1 MTPSIAILLPPR
13 EAHSERYRGAV
24 ALCMADFTRF
34 SRYRERTVIYCGE
47 QAHFED
53 LAHVQLR
60 QWKRWYLRDNLA
72 WARAFARECR
82 TRGHTHVEVQ
92 NRPMML
98 HYLRWMLPEHM
109 QLSLHL
115 HNDPQTMHGST
126 SVRER
131 QRLLERAAAVYC
143 VSDYVRERFVEGLDR
158 DTDKV
163 HVVHNGI
170 DTVAFVPQA
179 KQQVIVYVGRMI
191 WQKGALPLLEAFH
204 GIAAQL
210 PEWKLV
216 LCGAD
221 RPEQTSEYERA
232 THEIISRIGSQC
244 VYTGYVDHAAV
255 MQQFAGAAIAA
266 VPSVWQ
272 EPFGRTA
279 LEALC
284 AGAALV
290 TSASG
295 GIREVI
301 DSDSALVIAPD
312 QPASIAAALLRLAND
327 AGLRSR
333 LQQAGRQR
341 AVEHFDIRS
350 VASRLDDLRDA
361 LST

>member
-13 EAHSERYRGAV
+13 EAHSGRYRGAV

-47 QAHFED
+47 QAYFDD

-60 QWKRWYLRDNLA
+60 QWKRWYLRDNFA

-82 TRGHTHVEVQ
+82 ARGHTHIEVQ

-98 HYLRWMLPEHM
+98 HYLRWMLPAHM

-115 HNDPQTMHGST
+115 HNDPQSMQGST

-131 QRLLERAAAVYC
+131 RRLLDRAAAVYC
-143 VSDYVRERFVEGLDR
+143 VSDYVRERFVEGLR
-158 DTDKV
+158 HGTDKV

-170 DTVAFVPQA
+170 DTAAFVPQA
-179 KQQVIVYVGRMI
+179 KQPVILYVGRMI
-191 WQKGALPLLEAFH
+191 WQKGALPLLEAFSSV
-204 GIAAQL
+204 AERL

-221 RPEQTSEYERA
+221 RLEQTSEYERA
-232 THEIISRIGSQC
+232 TYEIISKIGPQC
-244 VYTGYVDHAAV
+244 VYTGYVDHVAV
-255 MQQFAGAAIAA
+255 MQHFANAAIAA

-284 AGAALV
+284 AGTALI
-290 TSASG
+290 TSGRG

-301 DSDSALVIAPD
+301 DEDCALVVAPD
-312 QPASIAAALLRLAND
+312 QPASIAAAILQLADD

-333 LQQAGRQR
+333 MQHAGRQR
-341 AVEHFDIRS
+341 AMAHFDIRH
-350 VASRLDDLRDA
+350 VAARLDDLRDT
-361 LST
+361 LSA